1 MMIAMVHTPS
11 DAPGFHD
18 MFVAQP
24 RLVDLVLAPD
34 GTRLIALA
42 QTINHEGTGYT
53 PGLWEV
59 DLSGA
64 REMRL
69 VAESAQ
75 GAFAPAFAADGTL
88 LFLSGRELPD
98 YSETESVSWGPSLR
112 ALSEQGEV
120 ELVARHQEASPL
132 SLPQK
137 RAARSPTPLH

>member
-88 LFLSGRELPD
+88 LFLSGRELGVHRCGPCPSRARSSWSPD
-98 YSETESVSWGPSLR
+98 T
-112 ALSEQGEV
+112 
-120 ELVARHQEASPL
+120 QEASPL

-137 RAARSPTPLH
+137 RAAWSPTPLG